1 MGVGSSGVG
10 AGVGCAGGVEVG
22 EGAPPAPPATGLTT
36 GPLSGSSGHTN
47 FARGGRAVL
56 DGATLGGDGTT
67 LAALGATLG
76 GRGELVG
83 LA

>member
-1 MGVGSSGVG
+1 
-10 AGVGCAGGVEVG
+10 
-22 EGAPPAPPATGLTT
+22 
-36 GPLSGSSGHTN
+36 LSGTSGQTN

-56 DGATLGGDGTT
+56 DGATLAGFG
-67 LAALGATLG
+67 AALGGAGATLG